1 MDINGLEN
9 KFEKRE
15 LLVTSIGDPNR
26 DGDIFD
32 KLNLKNI
39 KAEASK
45 DRKYDQVGKD
55 FKSSTEFFKILTKVS
70 DNKGKN
76 KYEVEVYFKESNIL
90 LAKRETLI
98 FEEALKLHKG
108 VTAYLGERAY

>member
-1 MDINGLEN
+1 MDDLEN
-9 KFEKRE
+9 KSKKQE
-15 LLVTSIGDPNR
+15 LLVTSIGDSNR
-26 DGDIFD
+26 DGDIFN
-32 KLNLKNI
+32 KLNLRNI
-39 KAEASK
+39 KVNVSE
-45 DRKYDQVGKD
+45 DRKYDQAGKA
-55 FKSSTEFFKILTKVS
+55 FKNSTDFFKILTKVS

-76 KYEVEVYFKESNIL
+76 KYEVGVYFKESNIL

>member
-1 MDINGLEN
+1 MDDLEN

-45 DRKYDQVGKD
+45 DKKYDQVGKK
-55 FKSSTEFFKILTKVS
+55 FKSSTDFFKILTEVS
-70 DNKGKN
+70 NNKGKN
-76 KYEVEVYFKESNIL
+76 KYEVGIYFKESNIL

-98 FEEALKLHKG
+98 FEEALKFHKG
-108 VTAYLGERAY
+108 VTSYLKEREY